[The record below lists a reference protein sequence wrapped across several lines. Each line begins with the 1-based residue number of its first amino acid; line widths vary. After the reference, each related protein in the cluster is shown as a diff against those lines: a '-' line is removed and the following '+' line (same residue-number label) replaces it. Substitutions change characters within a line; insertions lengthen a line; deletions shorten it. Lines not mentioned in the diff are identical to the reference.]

1 MRIKIIDTAQAA
13 GPVFRGL
20 TMLVRIIAGA
30 FMRDFVLGRLLKSKN
45 EAVLKSCVCR
55 EIIIESRIN

>member
-1 MRIKIIDTAQAA
+1 MAQAA

-45 EAVLKSCVCR
+45 EAVIKSCVCR
-55 EIIIESRIN
+55 EIIIKSRIN